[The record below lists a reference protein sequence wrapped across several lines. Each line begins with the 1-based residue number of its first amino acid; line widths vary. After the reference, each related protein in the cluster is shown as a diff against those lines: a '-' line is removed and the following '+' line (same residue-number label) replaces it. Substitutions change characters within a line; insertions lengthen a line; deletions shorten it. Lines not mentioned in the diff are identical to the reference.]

1 MCQVLRSAG
10 IALDNDND
18 NDDLHSSDSKE
29 SKYDKSKKSSANG
42 RESMALTSTQL
53 AIIQL
58 LAQLLP
64 VMNRDAAAIIV
75 AAVRPDN
82 TG

>member
-1 MCQVLRSAG
+1 
-10 IALDNDND
+10 
-18 NDDLHSSDSKE
+18 
-29 SKYDKSKKSSANG
+29 
-42 RESMALTSTQL
+42 MALTSTQL